1 MDEFVKSIEDNKFR
15 STNGLWNDLMLN
27 DPWSVGYV
35 SNLIQQQEFSSKEE
49 WESFYYNSG
58 MARNSKISQLSEKEQ
73 ATLNDFTLVLTNPKE
88 VQKIESAKKQLNFG
102 YGRTEEQLLEKA
114 KMLFQKIEKQGN
126 TLSITLEECFECVRF
141 RTICETWNGIIIRE
155 KNTILNLQNRFPKIE
170 FRGVSGEIDYKYG
183 VDYELYLGEQLLGAI
198 QIKPKSYLG
207 NAFYLQK
214 AKSANE
220 QKHKKYKEKFGKNAV
235 FVISESN
242 GNILNTDFLDK
253 LSKFYK
259 ENT

>member
-1 MDEFVKSIEDNKFR
+1 MDEFIKNIDDKKFS
-15 STNGLWNDLMLN
+15 STNGLWNDLRLN

-58 MARNSKISQLSEKEQ
+58 VERNNEILKLSASDQ
-73 ATLNDFTLVLTNPKE
+73 IILDNFGLILTNPQE
-88 VQKIESAKKQLNFG
+88 TQKVEYVKKQLNFG
-102 YGRTEEQLLEKA
+102 CGRTKEQLQEKA
-114 KMLFQKIEKQGN
+114 NTLFQNIEKQGN
-126 TLSITLEECFECVRF
+126 PLSITIEECFECVRF
-141 RTICETWNGIIIRE
+141 RTICETWNGIVIRE
-155 KNTILNLQNRFPKIE
+155 KNTVSNLKRRFSKIE
-170 FRGVSGEIDYKYG
+170 FRNVSGEIDYEYG
-183 VDYELYLGEQLLGAI
+183 IDYELYLNGQLLGAI

-207 NAFYLQK
+207 NTSYLQK

-220 QKHKKYKEKFGKNAV
+220 QKHKKYKEQFGKNAV

-242 GNILNTDFLDK
+242 GTILNTDFLNK
-253 LSKFYK
+253 LTKFYK